1 LTKFPEARLRR
12 LREFPALRNILQE
25 TRLSASDL
33 VYPLFV
39 THGRKKRIE
48 INSMPGVLQF
58 SLDNLEVEIAEIKE
72 LGIGAVL
79 LFGLPE
85 SKDTVGSASYKKQ
98 GIVQEAIRHIKDISP
113 ELLVITDVCLC
124 GYTDHGHCGLLRDDK
139 VHNDSTLE
147 VLQTIAV
154 SHAEA
159 GADIVAPSA
168 MMDGQVFAIRSALDT
183 YDFSGVAIMSYSAKY
198 SSAFY
203 GPFRDAADSA
213 PKFGDRFGYQIDP
226 SNVRQALQ
234 EVVFDIK
241 ESADIVMVK
250 PALPYLDMIVRIRQS
265 SNVPVAAYN
274 VSGEYSMVKAAEGN
288 GWIDYTR
295 VVLEIITAIKR
306 AGADIIISYHSKDV
320 ARSLSIN
327 C

>member
-1 LTKFPEARLRR
+1 MTTFPEARLRR
-12 LREFPALRNILQE
+12 LREFSTLRNMLRE
-25 TRLSASDL
+25 THLSASDL

-39 THGRKKRIE
+39 THGQNKRIE
-48 INSMPGVLQF
+48 INSMPGVFQF
-58 SLDNLEVEIAEIKE
+58 SLDNLDVEIAEIKE

-85 SKDTVGSASYKKQ
+85 SKDPAGSASYLRQ
-98 GIVQEAIRHIKDISP
+98 GIVQEAVRYIKDISP
-113 ELLVITDVCLC
+113 ELLIITDVCLC

-139 VHNDSTLE
+139 VHNDSTVEL
-147 VLQTIAV
+147 LGKIAV

-168 MMDGQVFAIRSALDT
+168 MMDGQVSAIRSTLDT
-183 YDFSGVAIMSYSAKY
+183 YDFLDVAIMSYSAKY

-203 GPFRDAADSA
+203 GPFRDAADSR

-226 SNVRQALQ
+226 SNIRQALQ
-234 EVVFDIK
+234 EVDFDIK
-241 ESADIVMVK
+241 ENADIVMVK
-250 PALPYLDMIVRIRQS
+250 PALPYLDMIARIRQS
-265 SNVPVAAYN
+265 SDVPVAAYN

-288 GWIDYTR
+288 GWIDYTS

-320 ARSLSIN
+320 ARLLSVN
-327 C
+327 A